1 VTSMFRFLPDPAE
14 LGRVRDNVRR
24 IAADLGAAAASC
36 DTAALVIDELV
47 NNAIEHGV
55 DYRTGDQELQ
65 VSLSMEAGRLV
76 VEFLDPDMPESE
88 VVALGRSL
96 KDAADGLP
104 PLDRER
110 GRGLFLLAIYMEEL
124 RIDVATDGGLLLQ
137 GRLAG

>member
-1 VTSMFRFLPDPAE
+1 MTSMFRFLPDPAE

-104 PLDRER
+104 PLDSER

>member
-1 VTSMFRFLPDPAE
+1 MFRFLPDPAE

-104 PLDRER
+104 PLDSER

>member
-88 VVALGRSL
+88 IVALGRSL

-104 PLDRER
+104 PLDSER

>member
-104 PLDRER
+104 PLDSER